1 VTKKKNPVLT
11 GALGAIVTIA
21 VVSLVFGLCAR
32 TAGAM
37 APAVLSRGEP
47 SRAHPGLAASTRPDT
62 VWPSREYHVLIASE
76 AVDQVALV
84 RFGPQGAEVVRT
96 QQVGIML
103 ADPDGPHGVA
113 VSPDQRHYYVTTAH
127 GMPFGALWKYDARTG
142 AYLGKVELGHFPAT
156 AQVSPDGRTVW
167 VVNFNLHGDM
177 VPSDVSVV
185 RTDDLVEIAR
195 LRTCAMPHGSRLD
208 PSGRRHYSACM
219 MDDVVIEIDAEALEV
234 SRHFRVGKGSEGG
247 MSGAPA
253 PRGAHDAH
261 AGHDMG
267 GHGLTDPAAGS
278 TTCAPTWVQPSAD
291 GRTIWVACN
300 GTSDLVEIDVPSW
313 RMRRRIPA
321 RNGIYNLAVTR
332 DGTKLIATNK
342 RDQSVSVL
350 ETSTGRE
357 LVRLPTH
364 RRVVHGVV
372 VSDDDRYAFV
382 SVEGIGSEPGTME
395 IIDLL
400 ALRTVA
406 RVDVGQ
412 MAGGIDAVAPPR

>member
-1 VTKKKNPVLT
+1 MTKKKNPVLT
-11 GALGAIVTIA
+11 GAVGAILTIGVVA
-21 VVSLVFGLCAR
+21 VVFGVCAR
-32 TAGAM
+32 TAGA
-37 APAVLSRGEP
+37 APAAAP
-47 SRAHPGLAASTRPDT
+47 SLAAVAPTDT

-127 GMPFGALWKYDARTG
+127 GMPFGALWKYDARTS
-142 AYLGKVELGHFPAT
+142 AYLGKVELGNFPAT

-185 RTDDLVEIAR
+185 RTEDLVEIAR

-219 MDDVVIEIDAEALEV
+219 MDDVVVEIDAEALEV
-234 SRHFRVGKGSEGG
+234 SRHFLLGKGTEHG
-247 MSGAPA
+247 MTGAPA
-253 PRGAHDAH
+253 PRTAAQAHM
-261 AGHDMG
+261 GHDMG
-267 GHGLTDPAAGS
+267 GHGLATPAAGS
-278 TTCAPTWVQPSAD
+278 TTCSPTWAQPSAD
-291 GRTIWVACN
+291 GQTLWVACN
-300 GTSDLVEIDVPSW
+300 GTSDLVEIDVARW
-313 RMRRRIPA
+313 QMRRRIPV
-321 RNGIYNLAVTR
+321 RNGVYNLAVTR

-350 ETSTGRE
+350 DAASGRE
-357 LVRLPTH
+357 LVRLPTQ
-364 RRVVHGVV
+364 RRVVHGVA

-382 SVEGIGSEPGTME
+382 SVEGVGSEPGTME

-412 MAGGIDAVAPPR
+412 MAGGIDVVAPPR